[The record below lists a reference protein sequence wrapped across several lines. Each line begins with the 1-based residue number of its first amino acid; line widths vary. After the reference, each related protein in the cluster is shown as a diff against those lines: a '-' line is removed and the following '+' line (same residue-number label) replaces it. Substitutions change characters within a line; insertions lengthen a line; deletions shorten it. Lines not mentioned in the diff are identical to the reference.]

1 MKNTVLFAGRNIGLK
16 QADGFLFSHL
26 NFELQAGMCLGLSG
40 RSGEGKSTLLRCLA
54 ALVPITE
61 GEIYYRG
68 NPVSGLEK
76 SSYRQHVLYLP
87 QTPQLQGVTVQDA
100 LDYPFTLK
108 AYQHRSPFDVP
119 AEALG
124 LPINIVKQRLQ
135 HLSGGERQRIQLWR
149 ALRLNPEILLLDE
162 PTAALDKSTQKQV
175 ESLFQNWLSQPCHAC
190 IWISHDQAQ
199 LQRLQSQALVLKRP
213 ANSTR
218 N

>member
-1 MKNTVLFAGRNIGLK
+1 MKNTALFAGKNVGLK
-16 QADGFLFSHL
+16 RENDFLFSHL
-26 NFELQAGMCLGLSG
+26 NFELEAGMCLGLSG

-54 ALVPITE
+54 ALIPITE

-68 NPVSGLEK
+68 RPVSDLEK
-76 SSYRQHVLYLP
+76 PTYRQQVLYLP

-100 LDYPFTLK
+100 LDYPFTLR
-108 AYQHRSPFDVP
+108 AYRNLSPLEVP

-124 LPINIVKQRLQ
+124 LPANITHQRLQ

-162 PTAALDKSTQKQV
+162 PTAALDKSTQNQI

-199 LQRLQSQALVLKRP
+199 LQRIQSQALVLKRP
-213 ANSTR
+213 TAPKSD
-218 N
+218 